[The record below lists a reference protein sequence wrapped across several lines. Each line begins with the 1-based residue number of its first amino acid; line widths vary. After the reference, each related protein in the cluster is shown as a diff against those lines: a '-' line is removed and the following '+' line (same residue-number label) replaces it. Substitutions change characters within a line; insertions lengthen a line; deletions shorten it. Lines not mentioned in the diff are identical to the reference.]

1 MAKHYKFPGAPVRK
15 KKKQERKFGSDN
27 RKKLVIIFVILLVF
41 ICILIGRLIFINL
54 TSSDKYARI
63 VMAQMDYDSKT
74 IPFKRGDIRDRNG
87 TVLAASEK
95 VYNLVL
101 DPYVVLNSNG
111 ECTKPTAEAIEEFFG
126 IDASEVYK
134 VLDDSPESRYIVMA
148 CLLYTSR
155 CV

>member
-1 MAKHYKFPGAPVRK
+1 
-15 KKKQERKFGSDN
+15 
-27 RKKLVIIFVILLVF
+27 
-41 ICILIGRLIFINL
+41 
-54 TSSDKYARI
+54 
-63 VMAQMDYDSKT
+63 MAQMDYDSKT

-134 VLDDSPESRYIVMA
+134 VLDDQPGEPVHRYGERTG
-148 CLLYTSR
+148 LRYGEGLSEFHGF
-155 CV
+155 

>member
-87 TVLAASEK
+87 TVLAASERSTIWFWI
-95 VYNLVL
+95 LMW
-101 DPYVVLNSNG
+101 
-111 ECTKPTAEAIEEFFG
+111 F
-126 IDASEVYK
+126 
-134 VLDDSPESRYIVMA
+134 
-148 CLLYTSR
+148 
-155 CV
+155 

>member
-74 IPFKRGDIRDRNG
+74 IPFKRGDIRTR
-87 TVLAASEK
+87 
-95 VYNLVL
+95 
-101 DPYVVLNSNG
+101 
-111 ECTKPTAEAIEEFFG
+111 AEAI
-126 IDASEVYK
+126 K
-134 VLDDSPESRYIVMA
+134 SPALPGTKDMLPGVRSFTTGSSVE
-148 CLLYTSR
+148 
-155 CV
+155 